1 MHGLGHVVVAYHGC
15 DESTRDDLIAGRTK
29 LRPSK
34 NPYDWLGNGVYF
46 FEGDWR
52 RALKFATAS
61 WDRPDEKLTR
71 HPIIA
76 PAVVGAVLRVGHW
89 LDMSTQDGIDEFA
102 RTYDAMVEEGI
113 RLKPNKSAHRE
124 DGDALLRLLDRR
136 VFNVL
141 HRRRAEAG
149 ETAYDA
155 VRGAFPQG
163 RPVAPSSKIR
173 RDSHVQIALR
183 NQACVL
189 GYFRVDE
196 AASFEVDVD
205 LSMCAGR

>member
-15 DESTRDDLIAGRTK
+15 DESTRDSLIAGRTT
-29 LRPSK
+29 LLPSK

-46 FEGDWR
+46 FEADWR

-61 WDRPDEKLTR
+61 WDRPEERLTR
-71 HPIIA
+71 EPIVA

-102 RTYDAMVEEGI
+102 KTHDALVQAGI
-113 RLKPNKSAHRE
+113 RLKPNKAAHQE
-124 DGDALLRLLDRR
+124 DKDTLLRHLDRR
-136 VFNVL
+136 VFNAL

-149 ETAYDA
+149 EPAYDA
-155 VRGAFPQG
+155 VRGAFHQG
-163 RPVAPSSKIR
+163 RPVAPSSSIC
-173 RDSHVQIALR
+173 RDTHVQIALR

-189 GYFRVDE
+189 GYFRVNE
-196 AASFEVDVD
+196 AARFEVTFE
-205 LSMCAGR
+205 LSV